1 MSIPTEIN
9 ALISR
14 INREISQI
22 EQEAT
27 EGLNLLR
34 NLLSLFPDNFLL
46 LQSYAYLNNVLLFIE
61 VCRNQSQDVIEL
73 LLTTEVTAK
82 ELQEVGED
90 LGSTLGKVVE
100 NKIETMRIVTR
111 LRTLQ

>member
-1 MSIPTEIN
+1 MAIPLEIS

-14 INREISQI
+14 LYIELSQM

-27 EGLNLLR
+27 EGLNLLE
-34 NLLSLFPDNFLL
+34 NLLSRFPDNFLL
-46 LQSYAYLNNVLLFIE
+46 IQSFAYLNNVLLFIQ
-61 VCRNQSQDVIEL
+61 VCRRQIQDVSDL
-73 LLTTEVTAK
+73 FLTTEVSAK

-90 LGSTLGKVVE
+90 LGVTLGKAIE
-100 NKIETMRIVTR
+100 NKIETIRIVTR